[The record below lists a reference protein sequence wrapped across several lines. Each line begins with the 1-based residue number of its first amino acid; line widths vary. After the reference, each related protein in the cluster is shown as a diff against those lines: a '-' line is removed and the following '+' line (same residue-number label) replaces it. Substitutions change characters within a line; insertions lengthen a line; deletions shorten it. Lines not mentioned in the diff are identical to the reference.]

1 MEIRLFQPIIN
12 PSNIKSNTLTWEYDD
27 ILKYAQH
34 MTGYRRRPPTGLTN
48 QILFSG
54 LKILKSNC
62 YVTKRYQRLQRVG
75 LAGNL
80 QIRILLPTGTGIS
93 N

>member
-1 MEIRLFQPIIN
+1 MDNKPIIN

-27 ILKYAQH
+27 ILEYAQH
-34 MTGYRRRPPTGLTN
+34 MTRYRRTGLKN

-54 LKILKSNC
+54 LKFLKSNC

-80 QIRILLPTGTGIS
+80 QIRILLPKGIGIS
-93 N
+93 K